1 MGRKTLVYRLPS
13 TAAYCA
19 RGNRKVK
26 KLCIWIMHSLLPRS
40 LWWLYEI
47 RSIMTLVLVLPAD
60 RFRQTSWA
68 RHIGSVREPRT
79 SCASPKWRW
88 CSWHLCA
95 SSHHVFSFA
104 ETFQLLPD
112 SHIVLTK
119 RWRNSHICK
128 TKIETKVLIFNYEHQ
143 KRRVL
148 KKFFISNH

>member
-1 MGRKTLVYRLPS
+1 M
-13 TAAYCA
+13 
-19 RGNRKVK
+19 
-26 KLCIWIMHSLLPRS
+26 
-40 LWWLYEI
+40 
-47 RSIMTLVLVLPAD
+47 VLVLPAD

-68 RHIGSVREPRT
+68 RHIGSVRGPRT

-95 SSHHVFSFA
+95 SSHRVFSFV
-104 ETFQLLPD
+104 EKSPLLPD

-148 KKFFISNH
+148 KKVFHLQSLMFDVCCTHKKCTARKCPNFVILLLRKYCKSSLRSHLAVM